1 MPPPCTPA
9 NLDAMVLSHGHYDHF
24 GGMVGFLRETQG
36 KRKPKLPLYI
46 GGEECFCSRQFT
58 AGPTPLNFG
67 ALHGQAREAD
77 CEPANRACVTTTRRY
92 CRACPRSWPQWLLLT
107 KPLERRCSC

>member
-1 MPPPCTPA
+1 MKGSQSVWAFEPPAVGYSSPTLLNNLDILGIDPA
-9 NLDAMVLSHGHYDHF
+9 KLDAMVLSHGHYDHF

-67 ALHGQAREAD
+67 ALDRKAIAEGQP
-77 CEPANRACVTTTRRY
+77 PATH
-92 CRACPRSWPQWLLLT
+92 Q
-107 KPLERRCSC
+107 